1 MLEACGSG
9 TTDMRVQLL
18 MPIVLLAACA
28 SGPPEPTPGADV
40 SEPARP
46 MIIAH
51 RGASAVLPEHTLA
64 AYARA
69 IDDGADAIEPDLV
82 STRDG
87 VLVARHENEI
97 GGTTDVAAHAM
108 FASRRTRK
116 RIDGAWVEGWF
127 TEDFTLA
134 ELKTLRAREPRPD
147 LRSAAHDDRF
157 EVATLDE
164 IIALAADAS
173 ARLGR
178 DIALVPEVK
187 HPTYFRSIGL
197 PMEQALLDALAA
209 HPYTRR
215 APVIIQSFE
224 VGNLRALRGQVGR
237 MPNLRLLQ
245 LLGDPRSRPYDLDAS
260 SASSY
265 GAMMRPEGLREIATY
280 ADMIGPPL
288 AALELRREAGGR
300 YRSRLVDDAHAAG
313 LQVMPYTFR
322 PENAFL
328 PPGYR
333 HGEAPLRNEAGSI
346 RHIRDHASAGIDGLF
361 ADDPAVARRALAGG

>member
-1 MLEACGSG
+1 
-9 TTDMRVQLL
+9 
-18 MPIVLLAACA
+18 MPILLLAACA
-28 SGPPEPTPGADV
+28 GQSPQPAPGAIV
-40 SEPARP
+40 AEPARP

-97 GGTTDVAAHAM
+97 GGTTDVAAHAT

-116 RIDGAWVEGWF
+116 RIDGEWVEGWF
-127 TEDFTLA
+127 TEDFSLA
-134 ELKTLRAREPRPD
+134 ELKSLRAREPRPD
-147 LRSAAHDDRF
+147 LRSPAHDGRF

-178 DIALVPEVK
+178 DIVLVPEIK
-187 HPTYFRSIGL
+187 HPSYFRSIGL
-197 PMEQALLDALAA
+197 AMEQPLLDALAA

-224 VGNLRALRGQVGR
+224 VGNLRALRGQIGA
-237 MPNLRLLQ
+237 MPNLHLLQ
-245 LLGDPRSRPYDLDAS
+245 LLGDPRSHPYDLDAT

-265 GAMMRPEGLREIATY
+265 GAMIQPEGLREVATY

-288 AALELRREAGGR
+288 AALQLRKEAGAR
-300 YRSRLVDDAHAAG
+300 FRSRLIDDAHAAG
-313 LQVMPYTFR
+313 LRVMPYTFS
-322 PENAFL
+322 PENALL
-328 PPGYR
+328 PVGYR
-333 HGEAPLRNEAGSI
+333 HGAAPLRNDAGSI
-346 RHIRDHASAGIDGLF
+346 RHIRDHVSAGIDGLF
-361 ADDPAVARRALAGG
+361 ADDPAVARRALERD

>member
-1 MLEACGSG
+1 M
-9 TTDMRVQLL
+9 
-18 MPIVLLAACA
+18 
-28 SGPPEPTPGADV
+28 

-97 GGTTDVAAHAM
+97 GGTTDVAAHAT
-108 FASRRTRK
+108 FVTRRTRK
-116 RIDGAWVEGWF
+116 RIDGEWVEGWF
-127 TEDFTLA
+127 SEDFTLA
-134 ELKTLRAREPRPD
+134 ELKMLRAREPRPA
-147 LRSAAHDDRF
+147 LRPTAHDGRF

-164 IIALAADAS
+164 IIELAAEAS

-178 DIALVPEVK
+178 DIVLVPEIK
-187 HPTYFRSIGL
+187 HSSYFRSIGL
-197 PMEQALLDALAA
+197 PMEQPLLDALTA

-224 VGNLRALRGQVGR
+224 VGNLRALRGRIGR

-245 LLGDPRSRPYDLDAS
+245 LLGDPRSRPYDLGATSTTSYAS
-260 SASSY
+260 
-265 GAMMRPEGLREIATY
+265 MMQPNGLREIAAY
-280 ADMIGPPL
+280 ADVIGPPL
-288 AALELRREAGGR
+288 AVLQLRQEANGR
-300 YRSRLVDDAHAAG
+300 FRSRLVDDAHAAG

-322 PENAFL
+322 PENALL
-328 PPGYR
+328 PPEYR
-333 HGEAPLRNEAGSI
+333 NHDSQLRNEAGSI
-346 RHIRDHASAGIDGLF
+346 RLIRDHASAGIDGLF
-361 ADDPAVARRALAGG
+361 ADDPDRKSVV